1 VRGLG
6 LPVAAASAIWLGFGA
21 GAIAG
26 TLLGGRIAGRFGG
39 RRVLPVWMAVQV
51 AALGCALVPHW
62 LALAL
67 AGPLG
72 GFAGIGATAVTLAAT
87 REIAGAR
94 AGEVWVRATAVYA
107 VVQAAVGFA
116 LAGLFGATGNSH
128 AAVFG
133 VGLLASL
140 GALAVAVLGRGQ
152 NTGGARGDSA

>member
-1 VRGLG
+1 
-6 LPVAAASAIWLGFGA
+6 
-21 GAIAG
+21 
-26 TLLGGRIAGRFGG
+26 
-39 RRVLPVWMAVQV
+39 V
-51 AALGCALVPHW
+51 AALGVALAPHP

-107 VVQAAVGFA
+107 VVQAVVGFA
-116 LAGLFGATGNSH
+116 LAGLFGATGDSH

-140 GALAVAVLGRGQ
+140 GALAVAVLGRGKK
-152 NTGGARGDSA
+152 TGGARGDSA